1 MVHNEDIDRPQLEE
15 LCDKVTRQTGYDREV
30 AREKLLEFDMDLTA
44 VIRDYLK
51 PPPKPQLPEKSLNQR
66 IYQEIRSFMDV
77 APQKFP
83 VKSIQ

>member
-1 MVHNEDIDRPQLEE
+1 MVHIEEIDGPQLEE
-15 LCDKVTRQTGYDREV
+15 LCDKAMRQTGYDREV

-51 PPPKPQLPEKSLNQR
+51 PPPKAPEPEKSLNQR

-77 APQKFP
+77 APQKIP